1 VIVDLGTGDGR
12 AVIASAAADPGAL
25 VIGIDAAAASMA
37 ESSRRADRR
46 GPHNALFVAAGAA
59 ALAAT
64 PLAGQA
70 HVVTVTFPWGSLL
83 RGVLGRDEAS
93 LFGLASIVRPGGR
106 VEVLASVVPAD
117 RVDGVDCLDASLR
130 PVLADAWLAA
140 GLRLTELR
148 PAMAAE
154 VAATGSTWARRLGA
168 ARPVWRLAGVRSAS
182 IES

>member
-12 AVIASAAADPGAL
+12 AVITRATGDPRAL

-46 GPHNALFVAAGAA
+46 GPPNALFLAVGAA
-59 ALAAT
+59 ALVAT

-70 HVVTVTFPWGSLL
+70 DVVTVTFPWGSLL
-83 RGVLGRDEAS
+83 RGVLGGDEAS
-93 LFGLASIVRPGGR
+93 LRGIASIVRPGGR

-117 RVDGVDCLDASLR
+117 RVAGFDRLDASIR
-130 PVLADAWLAA
+130 PALAHAWFSV
-140 GLRLTELR
+140 GLRLTEMR
-148 PAMAAE
+148 PATPGD
-154 VAATGSTWARRLGA
+154 VVATGSTWARRLGA

-182 IES
+182 IDP